1 MQAGAQFALFR
12 EVRFFFDF
20 GLHFGS
26 LLESLWPQIG
36 TKAGPKS
43 VFRGLRLG
51 LKKTLKKGDLQD
63 PESPESSG

>member
-20 GLHFGS
+20 GLPFGAI
-26 LLESLWPQIG
+26 LGPKVATILVVG
-36 TKAGPKS
+36 GPKS

-63 PESPESSG
+63 PEPPESWW